1 VEVVEVLEKMVM
13 VIDQEVLEALEVIEH
28 LIIVKLL
35 VVEVLLKQL

>member
-1 VEVVEVLEKMVM
+1 VVEVLEKMVM